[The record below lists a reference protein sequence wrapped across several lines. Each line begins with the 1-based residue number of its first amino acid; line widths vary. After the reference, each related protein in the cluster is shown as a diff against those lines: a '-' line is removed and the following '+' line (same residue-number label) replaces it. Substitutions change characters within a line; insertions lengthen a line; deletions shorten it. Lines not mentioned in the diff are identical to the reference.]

1 MNLATKKWIF
11 LKISSVILLPLM
23 FWFIINF
30 VKVYDNEYLDVVKFF
45 TNPVS
50 KFLFSL
56 FIIFAYFFSS
66 LTISEVFE
74 DYIAD
79 DKIKYVANRLLF
91 ISAII
96 IPLLTIIF
104 LFNWKKFFLI

>member
-74 DYIAD
+74 DYITD

-96 IPLLTIIF
+96 IPLLTIIGIYN
-104 LFNWKKFFLI
+104 LS

>member
-1 MNLATKKWIF
+1 MNLAAKKWVFI
-11 LKISSVILLPLM
+11 KISSVILLPLM

-30 VKVYDNEYLDVVKFF
+30 INIYDSNYLDVVKFF

-79 DKIKYVANRLLF
+79 GKIKYVANRVLF

-104 LFNWKKFFLI
+104 LFNLN

>member
-104 LFNWKKFFLI
+104 LFNLN

>member
-1 MNLATKKWIF
+1 MNLATKKWVFI
-11 LKISSVILLPLM
+11 KISSVILLPLM

-30 VKVYDNEYLDVVKFF
+30 INIYDNSYLDVVKFF
-45 TNPVS
+45 TDPVS

-104 LFNWKKFFLI
+104 LFNLN

>member
-30 VKVYDNEYLDVVKFF
+30 VKIYDNDYLDVVKFF

-74 DYIAD
+74 DYITD

-91 ISAII
+91 LS
-96 IPLLTIIF
+96 
-104 LFNWKKFFLI
+104 LIHI

>member
-11 LKISSVILLPLM
+11 IKISSVILLPLM

-30 VKVYDNEYLDVVKFF
+30 VKIYDNNYLEVVKFF
-45 TNPVS
+45 TNSFS

-96 IPLLTIIF
+96 ISLITIIF
-104 LFNWKKFFLI
+104 LFNLN

>member
-30 VKVYDNEYLDVVKFF
+30 VKIYDNDYLDVVKFF

-74 DYIAD
+74 DYITD

-91 ISAII
+91 ISAIV

-104 LFNWKKFFLI
+104 LFNLN

>member
-23 FWFIINF
+23 FWFIVSF
-30 VKVYDNEYLDVVKFF
+30 VNVYDNDYYEVVKFF
-45 TNPVS
+45 TNPAS

-56 FIIFAYFFSS
+56 FINFSYFFSS

-74 DYIAD
+74 DYITD

-104 LFNWKKFFLI
+104 LFNLN

>member
-11 LKISSVILLPLM
+11 IKVSSVVLIPLM

-30 VKVYDNEYLDVVKFF
+30 VSIYDQSYTEVLNFF
-45 TNPVS
+45 TNKLN

-56 FIIFAYFFSS
+56 FIILAYFFSS

-74 DYIAD
+74 DYIGD
-79 DKIKYVANRLLF
+79 EKIKNVANRLLY
-91 ISAII
+91 ISAIGI
-96 IPLLTIIF
+96 SLITIIII
-104 LFNWKKFFLI
+104 FNLK

>member
-1 MNLATKKWIF
+1 MLLKAFLVAFRANL
-11 LKISSVILLPLM
+11 

-30 VKVYDNEYLDVVKFF
+30 VTIYNDSYFEVIKFF
-45 TNPVS
+45 TDPIS

-74 DYIAD
+74 DYISD

-104 LFNWKKFFLI
+104 LFNLN

>member
-1 MNLATKKWIF
+1 MNVATKKWIF
-11 LKISSVILLPLM
+11 IKASSIILIPLM
-23 FWFIINF
+23 LWFIINF
-30 VKVYDNEYLDVVKFF
+30 VSIYDQTYSEVLNFF
-45 TNPVS
+45 TSKLN

-56 FIIFAYFFSS
+56 FIVFAFFFSS

-74 DYIAD
+74 DYIVD

-104 LFNWKKFFLI
+104 LFNLN

>member
-1 MNLATKKWIF
+1 MNIAAKKWVFI
-11 LKISSVILLPLM
+11 KISSVILLPFM

-30 VKVYDNEYLDVVKFF
+30 VNIYDKNYLDVVKFF
-45 TNPVS
+45 TDPVS

-56 FIIFAYFFSS
+56 FIILAYFFSS

-74 DYIAD
+74 DYITD
-79 DKIKYVANRLLF
+79 DKIKNVANRLLF

-104 LFNWKKFFLI
+104 LFNLN